1 MLKLIA
7 IENGTP
13 KNKEIRDKER
23 YASIYKILKPGK
35 RFCFY
40 RGYAIKNGSI
50 ERPKKDIDCKFFS
63 SSPIQIDI
71 SAIVGKNGCGKS
83 SLIELYLRLMNNLAY
98 VCHQAINDGTSF
110 NTQFVDCVFSTAYF
124 LDTDNGQCHA
134 VSQYGAVLK
143 YLIDGVEQFNYN
155 YNMPIETPGFKR
167 DKTPERKLARE
178 CLQNLFYTEVI
189 NYSAYSYNIHDY
201 LPEWDTVYNNSNE
214 IELTEEE
221 RLEERC
227 WIDALF
233 HKNDGYQLPI
243 VLNPFRDDGVVDYN
257 NESTLTLERLYSLT
271 VMQNTPLKRILN
283 NMNLDSFVFDTNVD
297 LSPVGSKTYA
307 SKKVM
312 SKMRDLRIINNVND
326 PGNYDIAENY
336 GQAIMTVWNKCYGID
351 FFAIVPKENK
361 EKQTPSRRELL
372 RALNYVVYKTL
383 KIAQTYSNY
392 QVYSNLAEDNS
403 KVEQLVRK
411 LYEDNSHITKKIRQ
425 CFAFMIFQHY
435 GDEKMKVEEFR
446 ERINNKLRNTKRI
459 IASKQRKFPVGN
471 RYSDVEDYLWK
482 TEDLFPAPSFNV
494 SMYLKGEDEKNSLIR
509 LTSMSSG
516 QRQLLYSVTT
526 FAYHLKNIDSVWD
539 RNNDDENRYKNVCV
553 IFDEMDL
560 YMHPDYQTILIE
572 LLIQVTEGLG
582 LRHVKGLQIICASHS
597 PFILSDIPR
606 NNVLFLKDGEEYLT
620 GKKMRTFAANIGD
633 LLCDSFFMQ
642 NGLIGEYSKNRII
655 SLVDWL
661 EGKSV
666 DDKGWTVEKAK
677 AFVEIV
683 DDPFV
688 STQLNQML
696 REYQNRQSEKHE
708 ENSN

>member
-23 YASIYKILKPGK
+23 YASIYKILKSGK

-214 IELTEEE
+214 IELKEEE

-283 NMNLDSFVFDTNVD
+283 NMDLDSFVFDTNVY
-297 LSPVGSKTYA
+297 LYPVGSKT
-307 SKKVM
+307 
-312 SKMRDLRIINNVND
+312 
-326 PGNYDIAENY
+326 
-336 GQAIMTVWNKCYGID
+336 
-351 FFAIVPKENK
+351 
-361 EKQTPSRRELL
+361 
-372 RALNYVVYKTL
+372 
-383 KIAQTYSNY
+383 
-392 QVYSNLAEDNS
+392 
-403 KVEQLVRK
+403 
-411 LYEDNSHITKKIRQ
+411 
-425 CFAFMIFQHY
+425 
-435 GDEKMKVEEFR
+435 
-446 ERINNKLRNTKRI
+446 
-459 IASKQRKFPVGN
+459 
-471 RYSDVEDYLWK
+471 
-482 TEDLFPAPSFNV
+482 
-494 SMYLKGEDEKNSLIR
+494 
-509 LTSMSSG
+509 
-516 QRQLLYSVTT
+516 
-526 FAYHLKNIDSVWD
+526 
-539 RNNDDENRYKNVCV
+539 
-553 IFDEMDL
+553 
-560 YMHPDYQTILIE
+560 
-572 LLIQVTEGLG
+572 
-582 LRHVKGLQIICASHS
+582 
-597 PFILSDIPR
+597 
-606 NNVLFLKDGEEYLT
+606 
-620 GKKMRTFAANIGD
+620 
-633 LLCDSFFMQ
+633 
-642 NGLIGEYSKNRII
+642 
-655 SLVDWL
+655 
-661 EGKSV
+661 
-666 DDKGWTVEKAK
+666 
-677 AFVEIV
+677 
-683 DDPFV
+683 
-688 STQLNQML
+688 
-696 REYQNRQSEKHE
+696 
-708 ENSN
+708 